1 MARILFQRASSGF
14 RTVRGSLIEKI
25 QNALQQEDLNPGTI
39 DGVFGNNTERALLA
53 YQQKNSLPQTGKV
66 DEELWQKLTEKPIPS
81 IRERCL
87 QLTADFEGTGY
98 TKIVGNFDGAGLTW
112 GIIGFTLVHGELE
125 RIIKEINQNYPA
137 LLDSA
142 FGSNKS
148 QLLDIFE
155 KPMSE
160 QIAFADSIS
169 LGTGRMKVAEP
180 WSSAFE
186 KLGNFP
192 EVQDIQMEG
201 TQKYWTIADRDF
213 NKFNLKTELGLALCF
228 DTAVQNGGID
238 AKETGRIQR
247 AIAQDSPTNE
257 QQKRVIIANVVAEN
271 SNPRFIEDVRS
282 RKLAIATA
290 SGTVHGSKYAVKT
303 WGIDEINL

>member
-14 RTVRGSLIEKI
+14 RTVRGAPIEKI

-39 DGVFGNNTERALLA
+39 DGVFGNNTERSLLA

-125 RIIKEINQNYPA
+125 RIILEINNRHPD
-137 LLDSA
+137 LLDLA
-142 FGSNKS
+142 FGNLKS
-148 QLLDIFE
+148 QLLSVFQ

-160 QIAFADSIS
+160 QIAFANSIS

-180 WSSAFE
+180 WLSAFE
-186 KLGNFP
+186 KLGSFP

-238 AKETGRIQR
+238 AKETVRIQR
-247 AIAQDSPTNE
+247 AIAQDPPTNE

-271 SNPRFIEDVRS
+271 SNPRFIADVRS

-290 SGTVHGSKYAVKT
+290 SGMVHGSKYAVKT